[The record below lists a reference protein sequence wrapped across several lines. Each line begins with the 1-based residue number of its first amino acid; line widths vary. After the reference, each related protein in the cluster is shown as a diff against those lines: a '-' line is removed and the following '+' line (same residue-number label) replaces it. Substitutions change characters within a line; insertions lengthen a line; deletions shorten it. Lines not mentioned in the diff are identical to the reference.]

1 MYVVFVLLEFY
12 ISAGLAIAVVPFGAL
27 GLTKFTTES
36 AIGHLASCA
45 IKYFFLSF
53 FLFLT
58 VTIIQNA
65 NPVQSFTGGNLDID
79 IPYTGSGAI
88 IGTNDDGSMDYSK
101 LEGHPGYQEVIQ
113 AAKECGISPSL
124 ALAIYMQE
132 SSGGLNTGSRP
143 YNIMQVDPDNSIEYM
158 PPAYKDRA
166 DSSGSTKV
174 DDVFGVDSS
183 YLENARAG
191 MAILYNKIAYANGD
205 LLEGLKLYSIS
216 CLRVICF
223 LSMHTCRLLLNKSRH
238 SSALR

>member
-1 MYVVFVLLEFY
+1 M
-12 ISAGLAIAVVPFGAL
+12 
-27 GLTKFTTES
+27 
-36 AIGHLASCA
+36 
-45 IKYFFLSF
+45 
-53 FLFLT
+53 
-58 VTIIQNA
+58 TIIQNA

-205 LLEGLKLYSIS
+205 LLEGLKLYNGGGDPNYLQNVNKQYFLLTGHMLPLNAHMSITAEQIKTFFS
-216 CLRVICF
+216 VAVNLVVIVLVVYFCISEVTGNF
-223 LSMHTCRLLLNKSRH
+223 TGPIKL
-238 SSALR
+238 